1 METFGTYLL
10 KSVCWLTGFAIVY
23 LLFLRNERFF
33 MVKRVY
39 LITGM
44 VISIVFPFISIH
56 YQVELPPADFNSVDL
71 TSPVVSL
78 NTPMQQSMARSF
90 DYRATV
96 LFLYLS
102 GAFFLFY
109 KMVRH
114 IMVLYKTIS
123 KVTINSKGPAKLVRA
138 SGFPSSFSF
147 FNYIFINPSLSDTEA
162 EEIINHEL
170 VHVKQKHW
178 FDLVIIEFLRMMQWM
193 NPFAWIYTG
202 FIRQNHEYLA
212 DEAAL
217 RCTSNPANYRAA
229 LLNQLFNSP
238 VISLSNSLNYSLN
251 KKRFYMMKNI
261 KTSPF
266 RKLKILLVLPVI
278 AIIFYAFATPEYH
291 YNNTPENGKIAT
303 RTPVLANKT
312 VKGLVL
318 KEDGTVFGGVPIV
331 VTGTTIRAATDGKG
345 NFTIENV
352 PEGAFL
358 VFSYVGCKTEVVKAQ
373 FTDPMTINL
382 LKDPEYKEPTRIRTT
397 STQPADF
404 RRKNPE
410 DFPTIQGE
418 RFTTFR
424 NWVLSRLQYPPE
436 AKARNLEGWVNVNF
450 TIEADGAVGNVKFT
464 GSADPLLGDAVVQM
478 VKSSPK
484 WEPAKNPKVQEPFQ
498 SLVAVRFRLP
508 DIVSREEAYVMA
520 ETMPRFTGGDAE
532 LLKFIAENTQYP
544 EAAKAQGIQGRV
556 IIRFIVNSEGKIE
569 DINVLKSVHPLLD
582 AEAARVVSLI
592 TGFVPG
598 YQGGKPVSVY
608 YMVPIT
614 FTLKS
619 GPSAALVTQQ
629 QRPAPSGREPFVV
642 VEQMPMYPGGDR
654 VLLQHVTERIQYPE
668 GAKSDSIQGRV
679 IVKFAVT
686 RDGNID
692 NVSVLKGV
700 HPLLDAEAAR
710 VVKTLTGWQPGYQG
724 GNPVDV
730 WYMVPVTFTL
740 SSKIPETKQEQQV
753 SPTGEE
759 TKSTKDIIV
768 VGYKEGISPAGPLK
782 IQNTDGSP
790 ANPLF
795 IIDGKQGD
803 RQMLETIDPNN
814 IESISVLKDESATA
828 VYGEK
833 GRNGVVIVKLK
844 KSVTLQQPVSPSLQ

>member
-10 KSVCWLTGFAIVY
+10 KSVCWLTGFALVY

-33 MVKRVY
+33 MLKRVY

-44 VISIVFPFISIH
+44 VISIIFPFISIH

-71 TSPVVSL
+71 TSPVVSM
-78 NTPMQQSMARSF
+78 NTSMQQSAGRSF
-90 DYRATV
+90 DYRVLV
-96 LFLYLS
+96 LFFYLS
-102 GAFFLFY
+102 GAVFLIY

-114 IMVLYKTIS
+114 IMVLYKTIG
-123 KVTINSKGPAKLVRA
+123 KVTVSDKGSAKLVRT
-138 SGFPSSFSF
+138 SGFSSSFSF
-147 FNYIFINPSLSDTEA
+147 FNYIFINPSLNEAEA
-162 EEIINHEL
+162 EEIVNHEL

-178 FDLVIIEFLRMMQWM
+178 FDLLMVEVLRMMQWV
-193 NPFAWIYTG
+193 NPFVWIYSG

-217 RCTSNPANYRAA
+217 RCTTNPANYRAA

-238 VISLSNSLNYSLN
+238 VISLSNSVNYSLN
-251 KKRFYMMKNI
+251 KKRFDMMRKM
-261 KTSPF
+261 KTSRF
-266 RKLKILLVLPVI
+266 RKLKILLVLPVF
-278 AIIFYAFATPEYH
+278 AVVFYAFATPEYH
-291 YNNTPENGKIAT
+291 YVQTYETNVTAVQM
-303 RTPVLANKT
+303 PVASDQS
-312 VKGLVL
+312 VKGRVY
-318 KEDGTVFGGVPIV
+318 KEDEKVFNGVQII
-331 VTGTTIRAATDGKG
+331 VTGTDYRAVTDEKG

-352 PEGAFL
+352 PENSFL
-358 VFSYVGCKTEVVKAQ
+358 VFSYVGYKTLVEKAQ
-373 FTDPMTINL
+373 FKGVMKITL
-382 LKDPEYKEPTRIRTT
+382 LKDPEYKELTPGRTT
-397 STQPADF
+397 ITQPVDF
-404 RRKNPE
+404 RKKNPE
-410 DFPTIQGE
+410 DFPTFQGE

-436 AKARNLEGWVNVNF
+436 AMARNLEGWINVNF
-450 TIEADGAVGNVKFT
+450 TVEYDGTVSNVKFT
-464 GSADPLLGDAVVQM
+464 GSADPLLGDAVVQV

-484 WEPAKNPKVQEPFQ
+484 WEPAKNPEMQRPFQ
-498 SLVAVRFRLP
+498 SSVAVKFKLP
-508 DIVSREEAYVMA
+508 DIVSREEAYVVV
-520 ETMPRFTGGDAE
+520 ETMPRYTGGDAE

-544 EAAKAQGIQGRV
+544 EAAKAQEIQGRV

-582 AEAARVVSLI
+582 AEAVRVVSSI
-592 TGFVPG
+592 TGFFPG
-598 YQGGKPVSVY
+598 YQSGRPVSVY

-614 FTLKS
+614 FTLKA
-619 GPSAALVTQQ
+619 GQSASLVTQQ
-629 QRPAPSGREPFVV
+629 QRPAPSGGEPFVV

-654 VLLQHVTERIQYPE
+654 VLLQRVTERIQYPE
-668 GAKSDSIQGRV
+668 AAKSDSIQGRV

-828 VYGEK
+828 AYGEK
-833 GRNGVVIVKLK
+833 GKNGVIILTLK
-844 KSVTLQQPVSPSLQ
+844 KKVSLVP